1 MVFIVCTP
9 LPFCWFLVEVP
20 EKPIYSG
27 ELPKK
32 GGTISRFKG
41 GGAWQKGGGW
51 YPNADYDL
59 AVYMKEWLSFA
70 QDLSLKMSANS
81 CIFFQLV
88 LLHSV
93 SYFCFLYRSLPLSLY
108 TVFDAILSNIDE
120 VLLINPSANVLV
132 FGDFNVHR
140 KYWLTFS
147 SLTTSYLLKVTKFL
161 VKFPSLNL

>member
-1 MVFIVCTP
+1 MYTP

-20 EKPIYSG
+20 EKPLYRG

-32 GGTISRFKG
+32 GGTISRFEG
-41 GGAWQKGGGW
+41 GLGKRGGW
-51 YPNADYDL
+51 YPNAHYDL

-70 QDLSLKMSANS
+70 QELSLKMSANS
-81 CIFFQLV
+81 YIFFQLV

-93 SYFCFLYRSLPLSLY
+93 SYFFFLYQSLPVSLY

-120 VLLINPSANVLV
+120 VLLINSSANVLV
-132 FGDFNVHR
+132 FGDFNVHH

-147 SLTTSYLLKVTKFL
+147 SWTTSYLLKVTKFL
-161 VKFPSLNL
+161 VKFPSLNS